1 MPLVIENISKSF
13 KLQGAS
19 FEVLQNIN
27 LELNEGEVTVILGKN
42 GSGKSTLLKIIGGIL
57 PYDSGKIIYDG
68 KNINSSL

>member
-42 GSGKSTLLKIIGGIL
+42 GS
-57 PYDSGKIIYDG
+57 
-68 KNINSSL
+68 